1 MQQTYNTDWLR
12 IFPRATC
19 TQQFIVLSIGG
30 CMKQFVAT
38 MIVAIMIAGTA
49 SAQMVPFTP
58 SGTSAVTPFASLA
71 LKDNAKSEYALG
83 AMYMAS
89 FGLGVQADY
98 SMGNGGSDGLSSST
112 SDVSLSV
119 GYFPVWAGSTG
130 GFNLGVVAGYSAGR
144 FDDDNGDLVKNDRDF
159 SLALSTSYTGV
170 VSERVSVIPF
180 FTLGWA
186 LEEESNDV
194 VSNWDRGSYN
204 AYGTHIRYGMGS
216 NALVFTVQSSGA
228 SWERLALGVRYVIA
242 L

>member
-1 MQQTYNTDWLR
+1 
-12 IFPRATC
+12 
-19 TQQFIVLSIGG
+19 
-30 CMKQFVAT
+30 MKQFVAT
-38 MIVAIMIAGTA
+38 MIVAVMIAGSA

-71 LKDNAKSEYALG
+71 LKDNDKSEYTFG
-83 AMYMAS
+83 AMYMTS
-89 FGLGVQADY
+89 FGLGVQAGY
-98 SMGNGGSDGLSSST
+98 GMGNGSTDGLSSST
-112 SDVSLSV
+112 SDLSLSV
-119 GYFPVWAGSTG
+119 GYFPVWAGATG

-144 FDDDNGDLVKNDRDF
+144 FDNDNGGLVKNDRDF

-186 LEEESNDV
+186 VEEESNDV
-194 VSNWDRGSYN
+194 FSSWERGSN
-204 AYGTHIRYGMGS
+204 HAYGTHIRYGMGS
-216 NALVFTVQSSGA
+216 NALVFTVQSSDA